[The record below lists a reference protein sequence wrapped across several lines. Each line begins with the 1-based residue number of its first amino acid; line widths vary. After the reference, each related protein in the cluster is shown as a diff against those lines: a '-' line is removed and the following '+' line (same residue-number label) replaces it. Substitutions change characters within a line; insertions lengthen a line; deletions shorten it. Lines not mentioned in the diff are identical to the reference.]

1 MNERSVFYKL
11 MKNTSDLLF
20 PADSYISVVVKLL
33 KAEYK
38 RRSQLRPLLW
48 DSTIELPLDD
58 VYTRLKIVSRRKAD
72 FRVDDNE
79 VNVLDIFRALDKGED
94 VMTLVEGSPGIGKT
108 TFCLKLAYDWAHG
121 KIPAECSFP
130 KFEIVLLLKCRDIH
144 EDIMETIS
152 EQLLPED
159 IEEKT
164 KERLFNFIKDI
175 HNQEKTLII
184 LDGLD
189 ELPKDSERYVDK
201 LLQRRILPFCY
212 VLATS
217 RQERGID
224 VRKRYGFDILL
235 EIKGFTESDAFDY
248 IRKHFKNVGP
258 LHSSKGESLI
268 KEMEENTL
276 LHALRNNPLNLLLL
290 CVIYEHYE
298 GNLPSSRS
306 ELYQVIVLCLLR
318 RLCVKHNLEAP
329 KEDSALEKQFEETIL
344 ALGELAWL
352 CLLSDRYCFRES
364 ELAALERRYK
374 GLVSRHVGLVYK
386 EESLRRLKPQHE
398 YYFLHKTFQEY
409 LAAAFIAHKLRG
421 NQLRLFERLSF
432 HELVKKYR
440 EVFLFVSGILGK
452 DASILF
458 TQIGEELK
466 NWGEWN
472 WFWCTQSGV
481 VTMDDRE
488 REDDWDDWDKDD
500 EEDRGWEAAAFLTKS
515 ISETGHAEK
524 MAETFCF
531 CLPFPA
537 HVEIGLPSYYNIYH
551 VLEAFRKFSNLQKP
565 VCLTFHDRLRLKD
578 SDYQTVVEYIQ
589 FCSELQTLSIF
600 APAMKSDLAIALRNG
615 LSGNTTLSEFTLEV
629 CGSIP
634 CDAAVVIGDLLA
646 SCKSLKNVKF
656 LLRRVQGVAW
666 ASAIETGLSADTLL
680 SSVSLSVRWSLSDTA
695 VNGLGK
701 LLSNESLTSFSLNI
715 FGDMQDFLATIIG
728 EGIAQQPALKSFNLG
743 IDGNLSNFAV
753 NVLEKGILEN
763 RTLKDLKMSVR
774 GRVPDNWQA
783 LPERVRLGNNALVT
797 LSVYPGSCRRI
808 THNQLAYFSLGPDVV
823 ENGLQTKQHLT
834 VVLWGELSGD
844 GAEALFE
851 ALVLS
856 ALTSLTLKVHGKFTY
871 RVANCVAR
879 YIRRHKTL
887 CSMKIDIWGELDPGT
902 GTILQGLSGN
912 HVTVEVNVHDVCVVP
927 DESCNFLDVCIDS
940 IESLSSVL
948 NAIKD
953 TREENIK
960 LKIINDDGESKDWTH
975 LVGDALAEN
984 KTVTV
989 LDVTINNHKTNVTAD
1004 LGKDLGKSLLRSS
1017 SLTVL
1022 NLAVNNYSN
1031 MAKGWECRLVN
1042 CLAKVTSLTTLSLA
1056 IEDHGAQ
1063 RRAEESLGDSLM
1075 VMTSLSTLSVVI
1087 NGSNL
1092 DEFWSCFLRNCLVEN
1107 TSLSLLCVTVN
1118 TYKNNSNE
1126 NENDNESDNAS
1137 VDSFCYSDDSD
1148 EPEYWYTGLADG
1160 LARTASLIGLTL
1172 TINDD
1177 KIPCPFWL
1185 ECVCQGLEE
1194 NETVT
1199 TLTVTTSSDHD
1210 FFLCEMWVLRL
1221 NYGLARSKSLTTLT
1235 LIMNVYAEGKRL
1247 EGWDTFYFE
1256 TRNARNTSFPTL
1268 NLTINI
1274 CAEATADWL
1283 PNICHLLVKRSSLT
1297 TFRLNVNNHCATN
1310 ESRIYDFSKLRLNC
1324 RSLSSFERTVTFYGE

>member
-1 MNERSVFYKL
+1 M
-11 MKNTSDLLF
+11 
-20 PADSYISVVVKLL
+20 KLL

-48 DSTIELPLDD
+48 DSTIELPLED

-79 VNVLDIFRALDKGED
+79 VNVFDIFTALDKGQD

-108 TFCLKLAYDWAHG
+108 TFCLKLAHDWAHG

-130 KFEIVLLLKCRDIH
+130 NFELVLLLKCRDIH

-159 IEEKT
+159 MEEKT
-164 KERLFNFIKDI
+164 KERLFDFIKDF

-201 LLQRRILPFCY
+201 LLQRRILSFCY

-224 VRKRYGFDILL
+224 ARKKYGFDILL
-235 EIKGFTESDAFDY
+235 EIKGFTESDSFEY

-258 LHSSKGESLI
+258 LHSPKGESLI
-268 KEMEENTL
+268 KELEENTL

-290 CVIYEHYE
+290 CVIYEDYE

-306 ELYQVIVLCLLR
+306 ELYRVIVLCLLKR
-318 RLCVKHNLEAP
+318 YCAKHNPAAL
-329 KEDSALEKQFEETIL
+329 KDYNDLEKQFEDSIL

-374 GLVSRHVGLVYK
+374 GLVSRHIGLVYK

-409 LAAAFIAHKLRG
+409 LAAAFIAHKLQE
-421 NQLRLFERLSF
+421 NELRLFERLSF

-440 EVFLFVSGILGK
+440 EVFLFVSGILGRH
-452 DASILF
+452 ASILF

-472 WFWCTQSGV
+472 WVWCTQSGV

-488 REDDWDDWDKDD
+488 REDDWDHWDNDD
-500 EEDRGWEAAAFLTKS
+500 EEDQGWEAATFLTKS
-515 ISETGHAEK
+515 ISETEHAEK

-537 HVEIGLPSYYNIYH
+537 HVEIYLPSSYNIYH
-551 VLEAFRKFSNLQKP
+551 VLEAFRKFSNVQKP

-589 FCSELQTLSIF
+589 VCSELQTLSIF
-600 APAMKSDLAIALRNG
+600 TTRAMKSDLAIALRNG

-634 CDAAVVIGDLLA
+634 CDAAVVIGELLA
-646 SCKSLKNVKF
+646 SSKSLKNVKF
-656 LLRRVQGVAW
+656 LLRRVQDVAW
-666 ASAIETGLSADTLL
+666 VSAIETGLSADTLL
-680 SSVSLSVRWSLSDTA
+680 SSVSLSVRWSLSETA
-695 VNGLGK
+695 VHGLGK

-715 FGDMQDFLATIIG
+715 FGDMQDVVAAAISK
-728 EGIAQQPALKSFNLG
+728 GIAQQTALKSIDLG
-743 IDGNLSNFAV
+743 IDGNLSHFAA
-753 NVLEKGILEN
+753 NVLERGLLEN

-774 GRVPDNWQA
+774 GRAPDNWQA
-783 LPERVRLGNNALVT
+783 LAKRVRLGNKALVT

-808 THNQLAYFSLGPDVV
+808 THNQLAYFCPGADVV
-823 ENGLQTKQHLT
+823 EKGLQTKQHLT
-834 VVLWGELSGD
+834 VVLWGELSFD

-856 ALTSLTLKVHGKFTY
+856 PLTSLTLKVHGKFPY
-871 RVANCVAR
+871 RVANCIAR

-902 GTILQGLSGN
+902 GAILQELSDN
-912 HVTVEVNVHDVCVVP
+912 HVTVQVNVYDVCVVP
-927 DESCNFLDVCIDS
+927 DELCNGLDVCIDS

-948 NAIKD
+948 NAVKD
-953 TREENIK
+953 TREEKIK
-960 LKIINDDGESKDWTH
+960 LKIINDDGASQDWTN

-984 KTVTV
+984 KTVTA

-1022 NLAVNNYSN
+1022 NLAINNYSN

-1092 DEFWSCFLRNCLVEN
+1092 DEFWSYFLRNCLVEN
-1107 TSLSLLCVTVN
+1107 ISLSLVCVTVN
-1118 TYKNNSNE
+1118 NYINNNNNNNNNNE
-1126 NENDNESDNAS
+1126 NENDNNNDNDS
-1137 VDSFCYSDDSD
+1137 VDSFCYSAVSD
-1148 EPEYWYTGLADG
+1148 ESEYWFQGLAYG
-1160 LARTASLIGLTL
+1160 LAQTASLVELTL

-1177 KIPCPFWL
+1177 IIPWDFWL
-1185 ECVCQGLEE
+1185 ECVCQGLAE

-1199 TLTVTTSSDHD
+1199 TLTVTTSSDD
-1210 FFLCEMWVLRL
+1210 DFLCELWFLKL
-1221 NYGLARSKSLTTLT
+1221 NYGLAGSKSLTTLT
-1235 LIMNVYAEGKRL
+1235 LIMNVYAEGERL
-1247 EGWDTFYFE
+1247 KGWDTFYFE
-1256 TRNARNTSFPTL
+1256 TMNARNTSFPTL

-1274 CAEATADWL
+1274 CTEATADWL
-1283 PNICHLLVKRSSLT
+1283 PNICHLLEKRSSLT

-1310 ESRIYDFSKLRLNC
+1310 ESLIYDFSKLRLKC